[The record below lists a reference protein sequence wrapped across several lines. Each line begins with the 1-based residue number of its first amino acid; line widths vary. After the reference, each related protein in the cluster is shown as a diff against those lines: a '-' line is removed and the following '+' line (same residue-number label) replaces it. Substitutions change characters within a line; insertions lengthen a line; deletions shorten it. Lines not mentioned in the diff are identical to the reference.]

1 MTPERLLGWIAVL
14 ILVVLAIWV
23 LFVVVDKIDD
33 EDEPGYVAPSAL
45 IRE

>member
-33 EDEPGYVAPSAL
+33 EDEPGYFAPSAL